1 MLQTR
6 SPRTFE
12 SLIGDTTDYISQV
25 WKHFIPTMLRVNIIY
40 ILSACIMVYI
50 LYTHKTYYYNNLMED
65 IDALSTFSISS
76 IAGLY
81 DNIPLGNM
89 SAVKI
94 AMISLLGLVLLVTGV
109 IFLLFTP
116 VYMILH
122 NRYSRVPTYDEVIS
136 YMSSHIGRIVAY
148 CLWTVLL
155 YVPVIIL
162 SIIVAIPLCI
172 IIIGIPVVV
181 IYVIVLKMILSM
193 SLYVYMDDDSIDY
206 FNAISLSWEKIKE
219 KFWINVASCVVI
231 GIISSIAIKGVEMTA
246 KIINNINN
254 INVVA
259 IDAYDAVAYVF
270 VYSVMYL
277 VISILYDVMI
287 GIMYFS
293 SGDSKNELHLNN
305 IPRNFEV

>member
-136 YMSSHIGRIVAY
+136 YMSSHIGRIVAC

-246 KIINNINN
+246 KIINNIN
-254 INVVA
+254 VVA

-287 GIMYFS
+287 GMMYFS

>member
-94 AMISLLGLVLLVTGV
+94 AMISLLGIVLLVTGV

-162 SIIVAIPLCI
+162 SIVVAIPLCI

-193 SLYVYMDDDSIDY
+193 SLYVYMDDDSVDY

-246 KIINNINN
+246 KIINNIN
-254 INVVA
+254 VVA

-277 VISILYDVMI
+277 IISILYDVMI

>member
-246 KIINNINN
+246 KIINNIN
-254 INVVA
+254 VVA

-277 VISILYDVMI
+277 IISILYDVMI

-293 SGDSKNELHLNN
+293 GANSKNELHLNN

>member
-246 KIINNINN
+246 KIINNIN
-254 INVVA
+254 VVA

-277 VISILYDVMI
+277 IISILYDVMI

-293 SGDSKNELHLNN
+293 GVNSKNELHLNN
-305 IPRNFEV
+305 IPRKFEV

>member
-81 DNIPLGNM
+81 DNIQLGNM

-136 YMSSHIGRIVAY
+136 YMSSRIGRIVAY

-231 GIISSIAIKGVEMTA
+231 GIISSIAIKGVEVTA
-246 KIINNINN
+246 KIINN

-277 VISILYDVMI
+277 IISILYDVMI

-293 SGDSKNELHLNN
+293 SGDSKNELNLNN

>member
-1 MLQTR
+1 
-6 SPRTFE
+6 
-12 SLIGDTTDYISQV
+12 
-25 WKHFIPTMLRVNIIY
+25 
-40 ILSACIMVYI
+40 
-50 LYTHKTYYYNNLMED
+50 MED

-94 AMISLLGLVLLVTGV
+94 AMISLLGIVLLVTGV

-136 YMSSHIGRIVAY
+136 YMSSHIGRIAAY

-246 KIINNINN
+246 KIINNIN
-254 INVVA
+254 VVA

-277 VISILYDVMI
+277 IISILYDVMI

-293 SGDSKNELHLNN
+293 SGDSKNEPYLNN

>member
-94 AMISLLGLVLLVTGV
+94 AMISLIGIVLLVTGV

-136 YMSSHIGRIVAY
+136 YMSSRIGRIVAY

-231 GIISSIAIKGVEMTA
+231 GIISSIAIKGVEVTA
-246 KIINNINN
+246 KIINN

-277 VISILYDVMI
+277 IISILYDVMI

-293 SGDSKNELHLNN
+293 SGDSKNELNLNN

>member
-40 ILSACIMVYI
+40 ILSVCIMVYI

-206 FNAISLSWEKIKE
+206 FKAISLSWEKIKE

-231 GIISSIAIKGVEMTA
+231 GIISSIAIKGVEVTA
-246 KIINNINN
+246 KIINN

-277 VISILYDVMI
+277 IISILYDVMI

-293 SGDSKNELHLNN
+293 SGDSKNELNLNN

>member
-65 IDALSTFSISS
+65 IDALSTFTISS

-94 AMISLLGLVLLVTGV
+94 AMISLLGIVLLITGV

-231 GIISSIAIKGVEMTA
+231 GIISCIAIKGVEMTA
-246 KIINNINN
+246 KIINN

-277 VISILYDVMI
+277 IISILYDVMI

-293 SGDSKNELHLNN
+293 GVNSKNELHLNN

>member
-94 AMISLLGLVLLVTGV
+94 AMISLLGIVLLVTGV

-193 SLYVYMDDDSIDY
+193 SLYVYMDDDGIDY

-219 KFWINVASCVVI
+219 KFWINVASCVVT

-246 KIINNINN
+246 KIINN

-277 VISILYDVMI
+277 IISILYDVMI

-293 SGDSKNELHLNN
+293 GVNSKNELHLNN

>member
-155 YVPVIIL
+155 CVPVIIL

-231 GIISSIAIKGVEMTA
+231 SIISSIAIKGVEMTA
-246 KIINNINN
+246 KIINN

-277 VISILYDVMI
+277 IISILYDVMI

-293 SGDSKNELHLNN
+293 GVNSKNELNLNN

>member
-89 SAVKI
+89 STVKI
-94 AMISLLGLVLLVTGV
+94 AMISLIGIVLLVTGV

-246 KIINNINN
+246 KIINNIN
-254 INVVA
+254 VVA

-277 VISILYDVMI
+277 IISILYDVMI

-293 SGDSKNELHLNN
+293 GVNGKNELHLNN

>member
-94 AMISLLGLVLLVTGV
+94 AMISLIGIVLLVTGV

-136 YMSSHIGRIVAY
+136 YMSSRIGRIVAY

-246 KIINNINN
+246 KIINNIN
-254 INVVA
+254 VVA

-277 VISILYDVMI
+277 IISILYDVMI

-293 SGDSKNELHLNN
+293 GVNSKNELHLNN

>member
-65 IDALSTFSISS
+65 IDALSTFTISS

-94 AMISLLGLVLLVTGV
+94 AMISLLGIVLLVTGV

-246 KIINNINN
+246 KIINNIN
-254 INVVA
+254 VVA

-277 VISILYDVMI
+277 IISILYDVMI

>member
-25 WKHFIPTMLRVNIIY
+25 WKHFIPTMLRVNVIY

-94 AMISLLGLVLLVTGV
+94 AMISLLGIVLLVTGV

-246 KIINNINN
+246 KIINNIN
-254 INVVA
+254 VVA

-277 VISILYDVMI
+277 IISILYDVMI

>member
-50 LYTHKTYYYNNLMED
+50 LYAHKTYYYNNLMED

-94 AMISLLGLVLLVTGV
+94 AMISLLGIVLLVTGV

-206 FNAISLSWEKIKE
+206 FKAISLSWEKIKE

-231 GIISSIAIKGVEMTA
+231 GIISSIAIKGVEVTA
-246 KIINNINN
+246 KIINN

-277 VISILYDVMI
+277 IISILYDVMI

-293 SGDSKNELHLNN
+293 SRGSKNELHLNN

>member
-94 AMISLLGLVLLVTGV
+94 AMISLIGIVLLVTGV

-136 YMSSHIGRIVAY
+136 YMSSRIGRIVAY

-206 FNAISLSWEKIKE
+206 FKAISLSWEKIKE

-231 GIISSIAIKGVEMTA
+231 GIISSIAIKGVEVTA
-246 KIINNINN
+246 KIINN

-277 VISILYDVMI
+277 IISILYDVMI

-293 SGDSKNELHLNN
+293 SGDSKNELNLNN

>member
-6 SPRTFE
+6 SLRTFE

-25 WKHFIPTMLRVNIIY
+25 WKHFIPTMLRVNVIY

-94 AMISLLGLVLLVTGV
+94 AMISLLGIVLLVTGV

-246 KIINNINN
+246 KIINNIN
-254 INVVA
+254 VVA

-277 VISILYDVMI
+277 IISILYDVMI

>member
-246 KIINNINN
+246 KIINNIN
-254 INVVA
+254 VVA

-277 VISILYDVMI
+277 IISILYDVMI

-293 SGDSKNELHLNN
+293 GVNSKNELHLNN

>member
-12 SLIGDTTDYISQV
+12 SLIGDTADYISQV

-94 AMISLLGLVLLVTGV
+94 AMISLLGIVLLVTGV

-136 YMSSHIGRIVAY
+136 YMSSHIERIVAY

-231 GIISSIAIKGVEMTA
+231 GIISSIAIKGVEVTV
-246 KIINNINN
+246 KIINN

-277 VISILYDVMI
+277 IISILYDVMI

>member
-246 KIINNINN
+246 KIINNIN
-254 INVVA
+254 VVA

-277 VISILYDVMI
+277 IISILYDVMI

-293 SGDSKNELHLNN
+293 GVNSKNEPYLNN

>member
-136 YMSSHIGRIVAY
+136 YMSSRIGRIVAY

-246 KIINNINN
+246 KIINNIN
-254 INVVA
+254 VVA

-277 VISILYDVMI
+277 IISILYDVMI

-293 SGDSKNELHLNN
+293 GANSKNELHLNN